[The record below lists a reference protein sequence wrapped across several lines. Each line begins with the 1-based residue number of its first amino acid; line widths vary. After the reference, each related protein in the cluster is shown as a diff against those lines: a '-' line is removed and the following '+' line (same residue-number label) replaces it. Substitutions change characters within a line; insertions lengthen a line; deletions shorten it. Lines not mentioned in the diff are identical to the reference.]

1 MVFGELGGGKG
12 IAELFLDAL
21 DFVEKHVNSRVYRVD
36 CFGVVFPGGTLL
48 FCKFTHLCCR

>member
-36 CFGVVFPGGTLL
+36 CFGVVCDGFYQGD
-48 FCKFTHLCCR
+48 